1 LPYLGPAPHLS
12 NLFVST
18 GHGMM
23 GLSLGPVSGKLM
35 ADLLTGDKPFRDI
48 DGMAVGRF

>member
-1 LPYLGPAPHLS
+1 
-12 NLFVST
+12 
-18 GHGMM
+18 MM

-48 DGMAVGRF
+48 GGMAVGRF